1 MGFSKEKVMGTL
13 GVNIGLNSV
22 NVTLKAL
29 PIYNQ
34 SSDIDYNERF
44 HWIGATQ
51 IREEYRA
58 ALLKGLPFPILTVG
72 EYFTVDAEGFCW
84 GRNYR
89 EAGYYTSIFLW
100 MAFALWVL
108 SNLMLIVVPRY
119 GAYLVTLT
127 GFMLLF
133 CNLIYFRLLPA
144 RPLLIR
150 LEQSVLM
157 FNFGWS
163 YWLVM
168 VAGVLCVLMGGAVSI
183 IDLIYPHKFSTILE
197 VDFGTPFD
205 RHTIINDSK
214 ETKKKKKN
222 LPKLEE
228 PPSAGLGS
236 RLLRRL
242 SKRDREGRSTH
253 PDGHD
258 NYAFEMEAPKS
269 PWRYPHLMF
278 RTDSKKSKAVSF
290 RNHQGRNQLE
300 VPGMGFGEF
309 AKHLRRTDSKDSSC
323 SSLSSVP
330 VPGSQHDLR
339 PTLSVPVFHDHF
351 NKFKRTD
358 SESSGSSFASIGL
371 NILSRGGSRKTG
383 RNAVDGIDRAIER
396 ADSSQSFTSQSRKD
410 SNTSAVRR
418 NSGGETTRPENIW

>member
-1 MGFSKEKVMGTL
+1 
-13 GVNIGLNSV
+13 
-22 NVTLKAL
+22 
-29 PIYNQ
+29 
-34 SSDIDYNERF
+34 
-44 HWIGATQ
+44 
-51 IREEYRA
+51 
-58 ALLKGLPFPILTVG
+58 
-72 EYFTVDAEGFCW
+72 
-84 GRNYR
+84 
-89 EAGYYTSIFLW
+89 
-100 MAFALWVL
+100 
-108 SNLMLIVVPRY
+108 MLVVVPRY

-127 GFMLLF
+127 GFTLLF

-163 YWLVM
+163 FWLVM
-168 VAGVLCVLMGGAVSI
+168 VAGCLCVLMGGAVSI

-205 RHTIINDSK
+205 RHTIIEDSQ

-228 PPSAGLGS
+228 PPGAGLGS

-242 SKRDREGRSTH
+242 SKRDREGRSSH

-371 NILSRGGSRKTG
+371 NLLSRGSSKK
-383 RNAVDGIDRAIER
+383 AAKADEEKWEASLPER
-396 ADSSQSFTSQSRKD
+396 VVERGESSHSLDNSQGRKD
-410 SNTSAVRR
+410 SSEVKR
-418 NSGGETTRPENIW
+418 GDE